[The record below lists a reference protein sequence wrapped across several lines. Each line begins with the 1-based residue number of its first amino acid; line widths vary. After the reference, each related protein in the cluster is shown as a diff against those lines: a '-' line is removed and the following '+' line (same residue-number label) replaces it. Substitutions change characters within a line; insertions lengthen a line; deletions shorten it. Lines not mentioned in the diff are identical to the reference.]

1 MWIIIMYIASY
12 HCSYD
17 SRRICY
23 KWYSYMVLI
32 WKPLHIRIMC
42 GEIVYVQSLREKLV
56 LLCCKE
62 RVEIL
67 RLINF
72 AQVHRRSLSLQRHCG
87 RWSRI
92 LFFCRWKWKQICLG
106 VKCLF
111 WNGESVRI
119 NVERSF
125 TWPRHIVLLSI
136 NKHLYSIC
144 TLMR

>member
-1 MWIIIMYIASY
+1 MYCTY
-12 HCSYD
+12 KNYFGND
-17 SRRICY
+17 SRIFLVTFSFSICFSTMKASAY
-23 KWYSYMVLI
+23 KNHMW
-32 WKPLHIRIMC
+32 WN
-42 GEIVYVQSLREKLV
+42 SLCTVTERKITPSLWE
-56 LLCCKE
+56 E

-72 AQVHRRSLSLQRHCG
+72 AQVHRRGLSLQRHCG

-92 LFFCRWKWKQICLG
+92 LFFCRWKCKKHCLG

-125 TWPRHIVLLSI
+125 TWSGHIVCFSI
-136 NKHLYSIC
+136 NKQIFLFYSYFKA
-144 TLMR
+144 LA